1 MLRTLIVDDEAP
13 ARARLRRLLGPL
25 AESGRVSIAGEAGDG
40 VEALEM
46 LETVGADLLLLD
58 IQMPGLS
65 GFDLLDRL
73 PPQNRPVV
81 VFVTAYDDYALRA
94 FDAAAVDY
102 LLKPVDEQRLAAAI
116 ERAERLGRRPSEV
129 EDRLAELLE
138 FLDRRPTASRAP
150 GAEYLRHLSI
160 PTAEKLTVVATD
172 DLIAAEVEEGIT
184 RLYVL
189 RRESGGGA
197 RLARHTVSY
206 PLDTIERRL
215 DPARFIRVHRSAVV
229 QYDHIREMVPWF
241 SGRYKLILTG
251 GHEVIASRAR
261 SKELR
266 DRLSL

>member
-13 ARARLRRLLGPL
+13 ARARLRRLLTPF
-25 AESGRVSIAGEAGDG
+25 AEAGRLSVVGDASDG
-40 VEALEM
+40 VEALE
-46 LETVGADLLLLD
+46 LLKTHGADLLLLD

-73 PPQNRPVV
+73 PPDTRPVI
-81 VFVTAYDDYALRA
+81 VFVTAFDAYALRA
-94 FDAAAVDY
+94 FEAAAVDY
-102 LLKPVDEQRLAAAI
+102 LLKPVDEERLAAAI
-116 ERAERLGRRPSEV
+116 LRAERLTGRAGEV
-129 EDRLAELLE
+129 ENRLAELLE
-138 FLDRRPTASRAP
+138 YLDRRPAASRDP
-150 GAEYLRHLSI
+150 DAEYVRQLSI
-160 PTAEKLTVVATD
+160 PGADRLTVVAVD
-172 DLIAAEVEEGIT
+172 DLVAAEVEESIT

-189 RRESGGGA
+189 RDDPGGAA

-215 DPARFIRVHRSAVV
+215 DPARFVRVHRSAVV

-261 SKELR
+261 SKDLR
-266 DRLSL
+266 DRLTL